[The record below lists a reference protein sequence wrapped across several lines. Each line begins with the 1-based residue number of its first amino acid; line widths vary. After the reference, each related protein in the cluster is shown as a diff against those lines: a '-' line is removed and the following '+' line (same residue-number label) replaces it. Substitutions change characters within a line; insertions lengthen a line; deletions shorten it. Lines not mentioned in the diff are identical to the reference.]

1 MDRKLDKEKNNN
13 IENKEKENYEKAINE
28 IIKDMDTMQL
38 KLVYIFLD
46 NFRKKIK

>member
-1 MDRKLDKEKNNN
+1 MDRKLDKETNNN
-13 IENKEKENYEKAINE
+13 IENKEKENYEKENYE

-38 KLVYIFLD
+38 KLVYLFLD

>member
-1 MDRKLDKEKNNN
+1 MDRKLDKETNNN

-38 KLVYIFLD
+38 KLVYLFLD